1 MIERKSKA
9 EITAMRQYVR
19 GRTRWALTPEDCLLI
34 AMFGS
39 KEQQYW
45 ATVAMLLKRLC
56 RLDARALGGAG

>member
-39 KEQQYW
+39 DEQRYW
-45 ATVAMLLKRLC
+45 ASVALALMRTM
-56 RLDARALGGAG
+56 RLGGTR